1 MSASKELILGL
12 FFSNEDNLVFEK
24 IKLSESLSQE
34 SKDQLKMLS
43 FKFLGPVFLTA
54 ASGSGE
60 SWKIE
65 FIESSLLLRQGRASD
80 ADMLQSFFTLNSSIE
95 SEMGVSNLFTLIGSQ
110 HTEDIKIIYD
120 ELIKYIHPSI
130 LQGRIVNK
138 SKLGREFREGKFIQA
153 ELTRGLDLIEYSLGT
168 SRKMYWEEQQDYYC
182 IGIIERISEPEIK
195 TSNLF
200 TFDKDSNQIKEIL
213 HYIPSFYVLAIL
225 PEYYDGLVDETL
237 KLFEKTSVFPNIRR
251 IKVSQKDRI
260 VRYIEEFEVNKDTKI
275 SYGVILIP
283 DYDNSRD
290 SKNISFFRKNL
301 RIILDQQKEL
311 SDIIIRIN
319 PEFKLI
325 KWDTTSNE
333 GLNKIRDS
341 LDSNN

>member
-1 MSASKELILGL
+1 MSTSEKLILGL
-12 FFSNEDNLVFEK
+12 FFANEDNLVFDK
-24 IKLSESLSQE
+24 IKLSENLSQE

-54 ASGSGE
+54 ASGRGE

-65 FIESSLLLRQGRASD
+65 FIESSLMLRQGRASD

-130 LQGRIVNK
+130 LQGRTINK
-138 SKLGREFREGKFIQA
+138 SKLGSAFRFSKFIQA
-153 ELTRGLDLIEYSLGT
+153 ELTRGLELIEYSLGT

-195 TSNLF
+195 ISNLY
-200 TFDKDSNQIKEIL
+200 TFDKDSNLIREIL
-213 HYIPSFYVLAIL
+213 PYIPSYYVMAIL
-225 PEYYDGLVDETL
+225 PEYYDNVVDETL

-251 IKVSQKDRI
+251 IKVSQKDRS
-260 VRYIEEFEVNKDTKI
+260 VRYIEEFKVFKDNKT

-290 SKNISFFRKNL
+290 SKNLSFFRKNL

-311 SDIIIRIN
+311 SHIINTIN
-319 PEFKLI
+319 PDFKLI

-341 LDSNN
+341 LDNKI